1 MKRVIIP
8 LLLAAT
14 LIIGCSK
21 EALKFFNYGNVELCI
36 QNNADLTSSDVGVYV
51 NEVVKYPYTGE
62 FEIPIIYNM
71 QFLFEK
77 GAMKGDNLY
86 LDRNKRFNINAYA
99 PYIHTG
105 DSKSHYLPFN
115 HGTDILWAQSSFPA
129 LSQESLNL
137 VNLEF
142 KHLTTQ
148 VLFELEDMRDSTSKS
163 KYDFEGANYSIR
175 GFSKRSYLNVTT
187 GEMLRG
193 EVDSSVIISNKDG
206 ATCFVPAEGTS
217 QYNIELTIP
226 SKVEDDTTSQVIKSN
241 FSYHFYP
248 AHSYTLTIKV
258 YTTEIVISVNVAEWV
273 VNQSDKLEL

>member
-1 MKRVIIP
+1 MKRVLTI
-8 LLLAAT
+8 LLLIIT

-21 EALKFFNYGNVELCI
+21 EALKVFNYGNVEFRI
-36 QNNADLTSSDVGVYV
+36 GNNSDFTASDVGVYV
-51 NEVVKYPYTGE
+51 NEIVTYPYTGE
-62 FEIPIIYNM
+62 FEIPIVYNM
-71 QFLFEK
+71 EFQNSN
-77 GAMKGDNLY
+77 GDMKGDNLY

-99 PYIHTG
+99 PYIQTG
-105 DSKSHYLPFN
+105 DSKSHYLPFS
-115 HGTDILWAQSSFPA
+115 HGTDILWAQSSFPV

-148 VLFELEDMRDSTSKS
+148 VIFELEDMRDSTSKS

-193 EVDSSVIISNKDG
+193 EVDSSVVISNKDG
-206 ATCFVPAEGTS
+206 ATCFVPAEGS
-217 QYNIELTIP
+217 SLYNIELTIP
-226 SKVEDDTTSQVIKSN
+226 SKVEDDISSQIIKSN

-248 AHSYTLTIKV
+248 GHSYKLTIKV
-258 YTTEIVISVNVAEWV
+258 YTTEIVVSVNVAEWV
-273 VNQSDKLEL
+273 VNQSDSLEL